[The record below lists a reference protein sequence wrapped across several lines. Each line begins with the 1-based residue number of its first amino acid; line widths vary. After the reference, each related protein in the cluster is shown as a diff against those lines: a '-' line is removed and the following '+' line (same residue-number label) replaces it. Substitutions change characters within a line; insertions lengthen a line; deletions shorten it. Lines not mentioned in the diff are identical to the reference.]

1 MDYPSQ
7 IKMYK
12 EIDLENWSRLDT
24 YNHFSG
30 FELPFFNI
38 CSNIDITPVYQK
50 CKINGYSI
58 SQALHYCCIKAA
70 NAIDEFKLRILNGR
84 VVQYDVIHAGAIVLL
99 PDNNIRFCMY
109 EYIADFTEFEAKASA
124 TRQKVLDIQQ
134 TEPRS
139 QEQDVIHFSVLPWVS
154 FTSISHPRRVN
165 KADSIPKI
173 TLGKFYKSEGRILL
187 PISVEVNHCLMDGY
201 HLGLFNEHLT
211 KAIDN
216 F

>member
-1 MDYPSQ
+1 
-7 IKMYK
+7 MYK
-12 EIDLENWSRLDT
+12 EIDLQNWIRLDT
-24 YNHFSG
+24 YNHFFA

-38 CSNIDITPVYQK
+38 CNNIDITPVYQK
-50 CKINGYSI
+50 CKINGYSV
-58 SQALHYCCIKAA
+58 SRALHYCCIQAA
-70 NAIDEFKLRILNGR
+70 NNVDEFKLRILDGR
-84 VVQYDVIHAGAIVLL
+84 VVQYDVIHAGAIILL
-99 PDNNIRFCMY
+99 PDNTIRFCMY
-109 EYIADFTEFEAKASA
+109 ENAADFEEFEAKASV
-124 TRQKVLDIQQ
+124 TRQKVLDTRQ

-165 KADSIPKI
+165 KGDSIPKI

>member
-1 MDYPSQ
+1 
-7 IKMYK
+7 MYK
-12 EIDLENWSRLDT
+12 EIDLQNWSRLDT
-24 YNHFSG
+24 YNHFSA

-50 CKINGYSI
+50 CKINKQSI
-58 SQALHYCCIKAA
+58 SLALQYCCLQAA
-70 NAIDEFKLRILNGR
+70 NAIDEFKLRILEGR

-109 EYIADFTEFEAKASA
+109 ENTADFSEFEGKAA
-124 TRQKVLDIQQ
+124 ITRQKVLDARQ

-139 QEQDVIHFSVLPWVS
+139 QEQDVIHFSVLPWLS
-154 FTSISHPRRVN
+154 FTSISHPRRLN

-173 TLGKFYKSEGRILL
+173 TLGKFYTSEGRIIL
-187 PISVEVNHCLMDGY
+187 PISVEVNHCVMDGY
-201 HLGLFNEHLT
+201 HLGLFNEYLT
-211 KAIDN
+211 TAINN

>member
-1 MDYPSQ
+1 
-7 IKMYK
+7 MYT
-12 EIDLENWSRLDT
+12 EIDLQSWSRLAT
-24 YNHFSG
+24 FKHFSA
-30 FELPFFNI
+30 FDLPFFNI
-38 CSNIDITPVYQK
+38 CNNVDITPVYQK

-58 SQALHYCCIKAA
+58 SLALQYCCLQAA
-70 NAIDEFKLRILNGR
+70 NTVDEFKLRILDSK
-84 VVQYDVIHAGAIVLL
+84 VVKYDVIHAGAIVML

-109 EYIADFTEFEAKASA
+109 EHTDDFEAFETKARI
-124 TRQKVLDIQQ
+124 TQQKVLATRQ

-154 FTSISHPRRVN
+154 FTSISHPRGLN
-165 KADSIPKI
+165 SKMESIPKI
-173 TLGKFYKSEGRILL
+173 TLGKFFKSEERILL

-201 HLGLFNEHLT
+201 HLGLFNSELI